1 MYKYK
6 TMPKDIAYLTG
17 NTPMIE
23 VIFKYKG
30 QVRYVYAKVENFNMT
45 GSIKDRMQ
53 INILRNAYNTG
64 ELKPG
69 YKIVEASSG
78 NTAIALSAMGTFLNH
93 EVSIYM
99 PSSESL
105 ERKQIIESF
114 GAKLN
119 LVDSGFEECLRLAK
133 IEGQKSNVYYPDQ
146 FANPWNPQAHYC
158 TTGPE
163 IWQQLKSINKVAN
176 AFVAG
181 IGTGGTIMGTGRY
194 LRKKNPYIGVFP
206 VQPKSVKPFREKGNI
221 YARYDNNAYLYEDK
235 ENDFINDDSNENY
248 VVPESI
254 PGISSGTKP
263 EIVNLNELNNIVIV
277 DDSDAYIMAQKLAS
291 NLGMGVGPSSGANL
305 IGAIVIQD
313 KLGLNSTVATVF
325 ADDNKKYLST
335 DLTKKIKPKEHY
347 ISSNVELIGVRSIN
361 RICIKYN
368 F

>member
-1 MYKYK
+1 
-6 TMPKDIAYLTG
+6 
-17 NTPMIE
+17 
-23 VIFKYKG
+23 
-30 QVRYVYAKVENFNMT
+30 
-45 GSIKDRMQ
+45 
-53 INILRNAYNTG
+53 
-64 ELKPG
+64 
-69 YKIVEASSG
+69 
-78 NTAIALSAMGTFLNH
+78 
-93 EVSIYM
+93 
-99 PSSESL
+99 
-105 ERKQIIESF
+105 
-114 GAKLN
+114 
-119 LVDSGFEECLRLAK
+119 
-133 IEGQKSNVYYPDQ
+133 
-146 FANPWNPQAHYC
+146 
-158 TTGPE
+158 
-163 IWQQLKSINKVAN
+163 
-176 AFVAG
+176 
-181 IGTGGTIMGTGRY
+181 MGTGRY

-221 YARYDNNAYLYEDK
+221 YARYDNNEYLCEDK